1 MAFPWLNSHVFWGFS
16 SFAMLRWSMRCG
28 RSSTWAM
35 RTRMAPC
42 HRTGIRMANLEIM
55 GMLPDRHHFLPPWR
69 EGKGSRWN
77 SGSVVKVWCGCW
89 RTLLAVGQVRHF
101 FLTRRVSRWGGTWS
115 TKLPAL
121 ARDFV
126 QYLYEADISQI
137 KMLEAS
143 LSQNWPFPCTQTKFI
158 FFRKELFACCKKEF
172 PPKMIC
178 RPNWG
183 SIHLHIWG
191 VLSWQE
197 FAGTWEHPDDSRCA
211 AGMGLSSEN
220 QLQLQ
225 LRDFLLQA

>member
-1 MAFPWLNSHVFWGFS
+1 MFYWPLLQTPG
-16 SFAMLRWSMRCG
+16 SFRRFLVGPRNQLHHSALI
-28 RSSTWAM
+28 A
-35 RTRMAPC
+35 
-42 HRTGIRMANLEIM
+42 
-55 GMLPDRHHFLPPWR
+55 HHFLAPWR